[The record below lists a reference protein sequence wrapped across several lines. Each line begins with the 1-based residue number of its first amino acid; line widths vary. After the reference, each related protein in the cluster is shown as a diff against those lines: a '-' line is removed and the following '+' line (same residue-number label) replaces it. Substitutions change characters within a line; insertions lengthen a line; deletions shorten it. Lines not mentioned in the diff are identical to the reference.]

1 MVTKQIQGHDF
12 KNGGPIKQYSIGG
25 LFIGDG
31 SVGTITFSDAVGTV
45 SVSTPNRIRVGEIVG
60 TDESLQ
66 VNGDTI
72 ISGNLTIEG
81 GLSVGPSIGDVRGD
95 FDENGIIT
103 IRYWDGNEWNT
114 AYKPKNKKSGFKKLI
129 SSLKNLFTT

>member
-25 LFIGDG
+25 LLIEG
-31 SVGTITFSDAVGTV
+31 STTIALSDMAVGTV
-45 SVSTPNRIRVGEIVG
+45 SFGTPNRIRVGEIVG
-60 TDESLQ
+60 TESLQ

-81 GLSVGPSIGDVRGD
+81 GLSVEPSIGDVRGD
-95 FDENGIIT
+95 VDENGIIT
-103 IRYWDGNEWNT
+103 ILYWDGNEWAT
-114 AYKPKNKKSGFKKLI
+114 AYKPKNKKSIFKKLI